1 MRGIRGFI
9 ASRSLGLIAGIS
21 LLAACSALAQQ
32 ASQHAVSPALVTSLV
47 AKASPG
53 SLVGFNCSSIA
64 GGAAGFC
71 VAVNATTAPST
82 GTIVPIDF
90 CYFDT
95 SARGCSLNH
104 LPGAVNY
111 TTGIVIL
118 MTSAAS
124 PYTYTTG
131 TDTGAISAD
140 YQ

>member
-1 MRGIRGFI
+1 MRGMRRFI
-9 ASRSLGLIAGIS
+9 ASRSLALCAGVVLS
-21 LLAACSALAQQ
+21 VGAAVAQQ
-32 ASQHAVSPALVTSLV
+32 ASQHAASASLVTSLV
-47 AKASPG
+47 AKAAPG
-53 SLVGFNCSSIA
+53 SLVGFNCTGIA
-64 GGAAGFC
+64 GGSAGFC
-71 VAVNATTAPST
+71 VAVNATSAPST
-82 GTIVPIDF
+82 GAVVPLDW

-95 SARGCSLNH
+95 TARGCSLNH

-118 MTSAAS
+118 MTSATT

>member
-1 MRGIRGFI
+1 MTARIIKATI
-9 ASRSLGLIAGIS
+9 AA
-21 LLAACSALAQQ
+21 LLLSGTAVFAQQ
-32 ASQHAVSPALVTSLV
+32 ASNHAVSSSLVTSLV

-53 SLVGFNCSSIA
+53 SLVGFNCTGIA

-71 VAVNATTAPST
+71 VAVNATSAPST
-82 GTIVPIDF
+82 GAITPLDF

-104 LPGAVNY
+104 LPGAINY

-118 MTSAAS
+118 MTSASS

-131 TDTGAISAD
+131 TDTGAMSAD